1 MKIVFTNGCFD
12 LIHPG
17 HVYFL
22 QAAAMLGDVLYV
34 GLNSDASVTRL
45 KGPGRPIYYER
56 HRANMLRELI
66 SVSRVYIFDE
76 DTPLK
81 LIRELKPDVLVK
93 GADYQR
99 ADVVGG
105 DVVEGYGGRVVLADL
120 VPTYSTTATIAAMKP
135 ARTGSKS

>member
-1 MKIVFTNGCFD
+1 MKTVFTNGCFD
-12 LIHPG
+12 LLHPG

-93 GADYQR
+93 GNGVEVDSIVGAE
-99 ADVVGG
+99 DVRSWGG
-105 DVVEGYGGRVVLADL
+105 TVESIAKIEDW
-120 VPTYSTTATIAAMKP
+120 STTAMIERLCAARP
-135 ARTGSKS
+135 